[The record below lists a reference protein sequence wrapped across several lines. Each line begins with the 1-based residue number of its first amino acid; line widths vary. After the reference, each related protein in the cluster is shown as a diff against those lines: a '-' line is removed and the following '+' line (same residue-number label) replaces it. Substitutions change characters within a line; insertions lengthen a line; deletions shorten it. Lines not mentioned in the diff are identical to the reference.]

1 MAKDDLMLES
11 LHSEP
16 RDPSPE
22 SRVPRPESRVPYPA
36 PRDPR
41 SNDERFPELHPALDA
56 HAAAIEA
63 SRCLFCYDAPCTA
76 ACPTHID
83 VPRFIK
89 KISTGNLRGSAL
101 TILSSNVLGLSC
113 ARVCPVEVLCEG
125 ACVMVRDNHKPI
137 EIGRLQRFAM
147 DRFYDE
153 ADRGRPGRAPVPITH
168 AEKVGCVGGGPASL
182 ACAAELRQRG
192 YAVTVIDNRPLPG
205 GLNTYGV
212 AEYKLRPQDSLR
224 EVDMIRSLGVEFR
237 QALVG
242 ETVSLED
249 IEREFAIIFL
259 GMGLGTM
266 ERLGIPGES
275 LHGVIDALRFIERY
289 KTSPDFQV
297 RGRVVVIG
305 GGNTAIDAANAARR
319 LGAEEV
325 HLFYRRTEREMPA
338 FKSEYDRSK
347 VEGVRFHWLSQPMEI
362 IGFEGRAAAV
372 RFVETRLGVPDHTGR
387 CAVIPVSGS
396 HYEFACDLVIPA
408 IGQARLTTLLENTRG
423 IAVKNGLVVVD
434 RPTGRTTNP
443 RYFAGGDCINGGR
456 EVVDAVADGKRAA
469 LAILQQLATQGG
481 EK

>member
-1 MAKDDLMLES
+1 M
-11 LHSEP
+11 P
-16 RDPSPE
+16 
-22 SRVPRPESRVPYPA
+22 RVPYPVS
-36 PRDPR
+36 PTD
-41 SNDERFPELHPALDA
+41 RFPEIHPALDA
-56 HAAAIEA
+56 HAATIEA
-63 SRCLFCYDAPCTA
+63 NRCLFCYDAPCTA

-89 KISTGNLRGSAL
+89 KIATGNLRGSAL
-101 TILSSNVLGLSC
+101 TILNSNVLGLSC
-113 ARVCPVEVLCEG
+113 SRVCPVDVLCEG
-125 ACVMVRDNHKPI
+125 ACVMVRENYKPI
-137 EIGRLQRFAM
+137 EIGRLQRYAM
-147 DRFYDE
+147 DRFYEKPD
-153 ADRGRPGRAPVPITH
+153 PIWSTPSPISH

-182 ACAAELRQRG
+182 ACAAELRRRG

-224 EVDMIRSLGVEFR
+224 EVEMIRALGVEFR

-242 ETVSLED
+242 EAVGLDEIEKEFSLV
-249 IEREFAIIFL
+249 FL

-275 LHGVIDALRFIERY
+275 MQGVIDALRLIERY

-297 RGRVVVIG
+297 RGHVVVIG

-319 LGAEEV
+319 LGAAEV
-325 HLFYRRTEREMPA
+325 HVFYRRSEREMPA

-347 VEGVRFHWLSQPMEI
+347 VEGVSFHWLAQPLEI
-362 IGFEGRAAAV
+362 IGVEGRATAV
-372 RFVETRLGVPDHTGR
+372 RFVGTRLGAPGPGGR
-387 CAVIPVSGS
+387 CAVIPLPGS
-396 HYEFACDLVIPA
+396 QFEFACEMVIPA
-408 IGQARLTTLLENTRG
+408 IGQARLATLLENTRG

-443 RYFAGGDCINGGR
+443 RYFAGGDCVNGGR

-469 LAILQQLATQGG
+469 LAMAAQMETLHG
-481 EK
+481 